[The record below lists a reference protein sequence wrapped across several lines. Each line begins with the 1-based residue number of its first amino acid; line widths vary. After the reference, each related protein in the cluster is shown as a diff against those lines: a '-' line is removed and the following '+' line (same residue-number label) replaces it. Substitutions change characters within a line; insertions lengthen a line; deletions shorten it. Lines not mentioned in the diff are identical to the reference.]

1 MQTLSVRATM
11 TKPVITHQDKYTLC
25 MHIIKQI
32 MFSTQ
37 TIKEPHVPQLS
48 QQRQS
53 QANTAVTTLQ
63 RSGFLT
69 QQKALVQA
77 YAQPMEKGDT
87 E

>member
-1 MQTLSVRATM
+1 MQTLSVQAKM
-11 TKPVITHQDKYTLC
+11 TKSVITHQDRYNLC
-25 MHIIKQI
+25 MHIIKEI

-37 TIKEPHVPQLS
+37 TIKEPHVPQIT

-53 QANTAVTTLQ
+53 QASTAVTTLQ

>member
-1 MQTLSVRATM
+1 MESISVQAKL

-25 MHIIKQI
+25 MRIIKEV

-37 TIKEPHVPQLS
+37 TIKEPYVPQLS

-53 QANTAVTTLQ
+53 QKNTTVTTLQ

-69 QQKALVQA
+69 QQKTMGQA

>member
-1 MQTLSVRATM
+1 MQTLSVQAKL
-11 TKPVITHQDKYTLC
+11 TKTVITPQDRYNLC
-25 MHIIKQI
+25 MHIIKEI

-37 TIKEPHVPQLS
+37 TIKEPHVPQIT

-53 QANTAVTTLQ
+53 KTNTAVTTLQ

>member
-1 MQTLSVRATM
+1 MQTLSVKATM
-11 TKPVITHQDKYTLC
+11 TKSVITQQDKYTLC

-37 TIKEPHVPQLS
+37 TIEEPHVPQIT

-53 QANTAVTTLQ
+53 TTNTAVTTLQ

-69 QQKALVQA
+69 QQETLV
-77 YAQPMEKGDT
+77 
-87 E
+87 